1 MMGGDFVSLVYNF
14 FDKKC
19 AATHTGT
26 GINSNLDS
34 KNQQL
39 ANELQK
45 LIIKKTKKLKVHF

>member
-14 FDKKC
+14 FDKKWV
-19 AATHTGT
+19 ATHTGT

-34 KNQQL
+34 ENQQL

>member
-26 GINSNLDS
+26 GINSNLDFE
-34 KNQQL
+34 NQQL